1 MRDLQQTHC
10 VVVGE
15 PGGRFLD
22 GGGSHTLLFD
32 SDANWVPKAGPHQ
45 LLQLLRLSG

>member
-1 MRDLQQTHC
+1 MGVRPKAHR

-22 GGGSHTLLFD
+22 GGGSHALLFD
-32 SDANWVPKAGPHQ
+32 SDAYRVPKAGPHQ
-45 LLQLLRLSG
+45 LLQFLRLSG